1 MNISE
6 SYRKLAVLAIVLIL
20 FGTGTLTWADLVSV
34 GAGDYTGSR
43 STNGGGLSGFGQ
55 WAAGVTLSW
64 TITTPAPG
72 SYHYKY
78 TLDSSVAKKDV
89 SHFIIELTHYLPPPS
104 GADQDPYWDTVFT
117 NTLAT
122 TYSPGGNGNSNPGL
136 PGDIYGIKINSTPGV
151 QPVVL
156 EFDTTHAPVWGDIYA
171 KDGQDTNYLYNT
183 GFYGDTGTG
192 LTSVQNGNLTA
203 SNTSFLNWIPRPDG
217 IPGTGTGIPE
227 PNAFLFGSLIC
238 CVLGVVGSLRRW
250 GANKFPKSDA
260 ESL

>member
-1 MNISE
+1 M
-6 SYRKLAVLAIVLIL
+6 LAIVLIL

-55 WAAGVTLSW
+55 WAAGVTLNW

-104 GADQDPYWDTVFT
+104 GADLNLYWQNEVFH

-136 PGDIYGIKINSTPGV
+136 PGDIYGIKINSTEDV

-156 EFDTTHAPVWGDIYA
+156 EFNTTHAPVWGDFWGR
-171 KDGQDTNYLYNT
+171 DGKTDGNLNLVYNT
-183 GFYGDTGTG
+183 GFLSDTGTNYA
-192 LTSVQNGNLTA
+192 TSVQSSVTA
-203 SNTSFLNWIPRPDG
+203 SDSPYTNWIPRPDG